1 VSNNELSIYGGGTRI
16 RVRVRAL
23 EKRRCWARAEREK
36 ERPAFAGTNVSARN
50 NQSGKEENSTPEQ
63 AEHKVNVEVLGEQT
77 ACLIV

>member
-1 VSNNELSIYGGGTRI
+1 VCEHW
-16 RVRVRAL
+16 
-23 EKRRCWARAEREK
+23 KRGAAGRERREK
-36 ERPAFAGTNVSARN
+36 KRPAFAGTNVSARN